1 MKKPFTIVLPTR
13 PQADTIVGI
22 FLLQK
27 FGKEKFPGIE
37 NATVATKDAISPE
50 ETFDSLLQ
58 KNIIAI
64 DVGGGPF
71 DHHGKDYCASE
82 LIAQYLGVD
91 KNPALTQ
98 LLQYTRRDD
107 KEGKGTL
114 SKDPIDRAFGL
125 SGLISALRKLHP
137 TNPQKVVEAILPLL
151 EAQYYS
157 AQEHHVELPREV
169 EEKKTRN
176 EYEEFVATTTKGR
189 KLKIACVISN
199 KPAMPTFLRSM
210 RGPRADVVVQK
221 AENTNHLCILTRQE
235 LKVDLSK
242 VAALIRLREAQL
254 LGVELPNNNEYLGKT
269 GRIDEVSYWYY
280 DPATNSLLNGGPHN
294 TTVNESKIM
303 WDELKKIVVA
313 GLELS

>member
-1 MKKPFTIVLPTR
+1 MNQPFTIILPTR
-13 PQADTIVGI
+13 PQADTIVAI

-27 FGKEKFPGIE
+27 FGKEKFPGVE
-37 NATVATKDAISPE
+37 HATVATKDAISPD
-50 ETFDSLLQ
+50 ETFDSLVQ
-58 KNIIAI
+58 KNILAI

-82 LIAQYLGVD
+82 LVAQYLGVE

-107 KEGKGTL
+107 REGKGTL

-137 TNPQKVVEAILPLL
+137 TEPQKVVEAVLPLL
-151 EAQYYS
+151 EAQYHS
-157 AQEHHVELPREV
+157 ANEHHVELPREV

-176 EYEEFVATTTKGR
+176 EYEEMTATTTQGK
-189 KLKIACVISN
+189 KLKISCVISD
-199 KPAMPTFLRSM
+199 KPAMPTFLRST
-210 RGPRADVVVQK
+210 RGPRADVVIQK
-221 AENTNHLCILTRQE
+221 AEKTNHLCILTRQE
-235 LKVDLSK
+235 LKLDLSK
-242 VAALIRLREAQL
+242 AAALIRLREAGL
-254 LGVELPNNNEYLGKT
+254 RGVELSNDNDYLGKT

-294 TTVNESKIM
+294 TSVEESQIS